1 MFNHSSNQ
9 KTLTRITVPYSVTID
24 AVTSVTVKRLRIRQP
39 KFIFMKHKNTFRIFS
54 LIFLMVIPQILIIAQ
69 SREAAIDKLIGD
81 IYKPGEPGTALLVAE
96 KGKVVYRKAFGMA
109 DLELSVPMKPEMVF
123 EIGSMTKQMT
133 AVAILM
139 LMEEGKLSL
148 KDEITKF
155 IPDYPVQGQKITI
168 HHLLTHT
175 SGIKSYT
182 SMQEWQPLW
191 RNDLTPE
198 EMIDIFKNQPMDF
211 APGEHYLYNNSAYFL
226 LGYIIEK
233 ASGLN
238 YGQFLKERIF
248 EPLKMNHSY
257 YGSHE
262 QIIPLRASGY
272 QKKESFVNAEYLSL
286 TQPYAAGSV
295 MSTVDDLLSW
305 QMAIRDNKLVKK
317 ESIQLAFTD
326 FTLNDGKPIHYGYG
340 WVLNEI
346 NGSPTIE
353 HSGGIFGFTSNG
365 IWLPQEDVYVV
376 MLTNRDDI
384 GPGDVSTRV
393 AALAINKPYPL
404 AESSVKLNE
413 AVLRSL
419 EGVFEFEDG
428 AVRKFFV
435 EDGKLMSQ
443 KQGSAKFRLIP
454 LSENLFA
461 YENSFSTVE
470 FSTTAGKRKAVFK
483 NRIDAFTGELT
494 DRKIAENTEIS
505 LSPEQMK
512 PFVGVYEV
520 QPGFSLTFTLEDGH
534 LMTQATGQEKFE
546 VFPSAENTF
555 FLKVVDAR
563 IEFQRNSEGVVD
575 ALMLYQGGAEIKA
588 IRK

>member
-1 MFNHSSNQ
+1 MKNNN
-9 KTLTRITVPYSVTID
+9 TIRIILLLSLV
-24 AVTSVTVKRLRIRQP
+24 
-39 KFIFMKHKNTFRIFS
+39 IF
-54 LIFLMVIPQILIIAQ
+54 PQILILAQ
-69 SREAAIDKLIGD
+69 SPDAAFDKLIGNQ
-81 IYKPGEPGTALLVAE
+81 YKSGEPGAVVLVAE
-96 KGKVVYRKAFGMA
+96 KGRVVYRKAFGMA
-109 DLELSVPMKPEMVF
+109 DLELGIAMKPEMVF

-133 AVAILM
+133 AVAVLM
-139 LMEEGKLSL
+139 LIEEGKLSL
-148 KDEITKF
+148 QDEITKY
-155 IPDYPVQGQKITI
+155 IPDYPVQGHKITI

-175 SGIKSYT
+175 SGIRSYT
-182 SMQEWQPLW
+182 SMQDWQPLW
-191 RNDLTPE
+191 RKDLTPS
-198 EMIDIFKNQPMDF
+198 EMIDVFKNQPMDF
-211 APGEHYLYNNSAYFL
+211 APGEQYLYNNSAYFM

-233 ASGLN
+233 ASGLS
-238 YGQFLKERIF
+238 YAQFLKERIF
-248 EPLKMNHSY
+248 EPLKMNNSY

-272 QKKESFVNAEYLSL
+272 QKKEDFVNAEYLSL

-295 MSTVDDLLSW
+295 MSCVDDLLTW

-317 ESIQLAFTD
+317 ETIQLAFTD
-326 FTLNDGKPIHYGYG
+326 YRLNDGKPIHYGYG

-346 NGSPTIE
+346 NDSPTIE
-353 HSGGIFGFTSNG
+353 HSGGIFGYTTNG
-365 IWLPQEDVYVV
+365 IWLPEEDVYVV
-376 MLTNRDDI
+376 MLTNRDDF
-384 GPGDVSTRV
+384 GPSDISTRL
-393 AALAINKPYPL
+393 AAMAINKPYPS

-413 AVLRSL
+413 ALLRSL

-428 AVRKFFV
+428 SVRKFFV
-435 EDGKLMSQ
+435 EDGQLMSQ

-494 DRKIAENTEIS
+494 NKKIAENAEIS

-546 VFPSAENTF
+546 VFPSSENTF

-588 IRK
+588 VKK

>member
-1 MFNHSSNQ
+1 MKKINPFNGILLLS
-9 KTLTRITVPYSVTID
+9 
-24 AVTSVTVKRLRIRQP
+24 
-39 KFIFMKHKNTFRIFS
+39 
-54 LIFLMVIPQILIIAQ
+54 LMVTLHLTALAQ
-69 SREAAIDKLIGD
+69 PNEAVIDKLISD
-81 IYKPGEPGTALLVAE
+81 VYKPGEPGAALLIAE

-109 DLELSVPMKPEMVF
+109 DLELNVPMKPEMVF

-133 AVAILM
+133 AVAVLM

-148 KDEITKF
+148 QDEITKY
-155 IPDYPVQGQKITI
+155 IPDYPVQGHKITI

-191 RNDLTPE
+191 RNDMTPE
-198 EMIDIFKNQPMDF
+198 EMIDLFKNQPMDF
-211 APGEHYLYNNSAYFL
+211 APGEHYLYNNSAYFM
-226 LGYIIEK
+226 LGYVIEK
-233 ASGLN
+233 ASGMS
-238 YGQFLKERIF
+238 YGKFLKERIF
-248 EPLKMNHSY
+248 EPLKMNNSY

-262 QIIPLRASGY
+262 QIIQGRASGY
-272 QKKESFVNAEYLSL
+272 QKKEDFVNAEYLSL

-295 MSTVDDLLSW
+295 MSNVDDLLTW
-305 QMAIRDNKLVKK
+305 QMAVRDNKLVKK
-317 ESIQLAFTD
+317 ETIQLAFTD
-326 FTLNDGKPIHYGYG
+326 YRLNDGKPIHYGYG
-340 WVLNEI
+340 WGLNEI

-353 HSGGIFGFTSNG
+353 HSGGIFGYTTNG
-365 IWLPQEDVYVV
+365 IWLPEEDVYVV

-384 GPGDVSTRV
+384 GPGDISTRV
-393 AALAINKPYPL
+393 AAIAIGKPYPS
-404 AESSVKLNE
+404 AGSSVSLSQD
-413 AVLRSL
+413 VLRSL

-428 AVRKFFV
+428 SVRKFFV
-435 EDGKLMSQ
+435 EDGQLMSQ

-454 LSENLFA
+454 LSEKLFS

-470 FSTTAGKRKAVFK
+470 FSTMAGKRKAVFK
-483 NRIDAFTGELT
+483 NRIDAFTGELS
-494 DRKIAENTEIS
+494 DKKIAENAEIS

-546 VFPSAENTF
+546 VFPSSENTF

-563 IEFQRNSEGVVD
+563 IEFQRNAEGVVD
-575 ALMLYQGGAEIKA
+575 ALMLYQGGAEIRAVK
-588 IRK
+588 K

>member
-1 MFNHSSNQ
+1 MKNNN
-9 KTLTRITVPYSVTID
+9 TIRIILLLSLV
-24 AVTSVTVKRLRIRQP
+24 
-39 KFIFMKHKNTFRIFS
+39 IF
-54 LIFLMVIPQILIIAQ
+54 PQILILAQ
-69 SREAAIDKLIGD
+69 SPDAAFDKLIGNQ
-81 IYKPGEPGTALLVAE
+81 YKSGEPGAVVLVAE
-96 KGKVVYRKAFGMA
+96 KGRVVYRKAFGMA
-109 DLELSVPMKPEMVF
+109 DLELGIAMKPEMVF

-133 AVAILM
+133 AVAVLM
-139 LMEEGKLSL
+139 LIEEGKLSL
-148 KDEITKF
+148 QDEITKY
-155 IPDYPVQGQKITI
+155 IPDYPVQGHKITI

-182 SMQEWQPLW
+182 SMQDWQPLW
-191 RNDLTPE
+191 RKDLTPS
-198 EMIDIFKNQPMDF
+198 EMIDVFKNQPMDF
-211 APGEHYLYNNSAYFL
+211 APGEQYLYNNSAYFM

-233 ASGLN
+233 ASGLS
-238 YGQFLKERIF
+238 YAQFLKERIF
-248 EPLKMNHSY
+248 EPLKMNNSY

-272 QKKESFVNAEYLSL
+272 QKKEDFVNAEYLSL

-295 MSTVDDLLSW
+295 MSCVDDLLTW

-317 ESIQLAFTD
+317 ETIQLAFTD
-326 FTLNDGKPIHYGYG
+326 YRLIDGKPIHYGYG

-353 HSGGIFGFTSNG
+353 HSGGIFGYTTNG
-365 IWLPQEDVYVV
+365 IWLPEEDVYVV
-376 MLTNRDDI
+376 MLTNRDDF
-384 GPGDVSTRV
+384 GPSDISTRL
-393 AALAINKPYPL
+393 AAMAINKPYL
-404 AESSVKLNE
+404 SAESSVKLNE
-413 AVLRSL
+413 ALLRSL

-428 AVRKFFV
+428 SVRKFFV
-435 EDGKLMSQ
+435 EDGQLMSQ

-494 DRKIAENTEIS
+494 NKKIAENAEIS

-546 VFPSAENTF
+546 VFPSSENTF

-588 IRK
+588 VKK

>member
-1 MFNHSSNQ
+1 MKNNN
-9 KTLTRITVPYSVTID
+9 TIRIILLLSLV
-24 AVTSVTVKRLRIRQP
+24 
-39 KFIFMKHKNTFRIFS
+39 IF
-54 LIFLMVIPQILIIAQ
+54 PQILILAQ
-69 SREAAIDKLIGD
+69 SPDAAFDKLIGNQ
-81 IYKPGEPGTALLVAE
+81 YKSGEPGAVVLVAE
-96 KGKVVYRKAFGMA
+96 KGRVVYRKAFGMA
-109 DLELSVPMKPEMVF
+109 DLELGIAMKPEMVF

-133 AVAILM
+133 AVAVLM

-148 KDEITKF
+148 QDEITKY
-155 IPDYPVQGQKITI
+155 IPDYPVQGHRITI

-175 SGIKSYT
+175 SGIRSYT
-182 SMQEWQPLW
+182 SMQDWQPLW
-191 RNDLTPE
+191 RKDLTPS
-198 EMIDIFKNQPMDF
+198 EMIDVFKNQPMDF
-211 APGEHYLYNNSAYFL
+211 APGEQYLYNNSAYFM

-233 ASGLN
+233 ASGLS
-238 YGQFLKERIF
+238 YAQFLKERIF
-248 EPLKMNHSY
+248 EPLKMNNSY

-272 QKKESFVNAEYLSL
+272 QKKEDFVNAEYLSL

-295 MSTVDDLLSW
+295 MSCVDDLLTW

-317 ESIQLAFTD
+317 ETIQLAFTD
-326 FTLNDGKPIHYGYG
+326 YRLNDGKPIHYGYG

-346 NGSPTIE
+346 NDSPTIE
-353 HSGGIFGFTSNG
+353 HSGGIFGYTTNG
-365 IWLPQEDVYVV
+365 IWLPEEDVYVV
-376 MLTNRDDI
+376 MLTNRDDF
-384 GPGDVSTRV
+384 GPSDISTRL
-393 AALAINKPYPL
+393 AAMAINKPYPS

-428 AVRKFFV
+428 SVRKFFV
-435 EDGKLMSQ
+435 EDGQLMSQ

-494 DRKIAENTEIS
+494 NKKIAENAEIS

-546 VFPSAENTF
+546 VFPSSENTF

-588 IRK
+588 VKK

>member
-1 MFNHSSNQ
+1 MKKINPFNGILLLS
-9 KTLTRITVPYSVTID
+9 
-24 AVTSVTVKRLRIRQP
+24 
-39 KFIFMKHKNTFRIFS
+39 
-54 LIFLMVIPQILIIAQ
+54 LMVTLHLTALAQ
-69 SREAAIDKLIGD
+69 PNEAVIDKLISD
-81 IYKPGEPGTALLVAE
+81 VYKPGEPGAALLIAE

-109 DLELSVPMKPEMVF
+109 DLELNVPMKPEMVF

-133 AVAILM
+133 AVAVLM

-148 KDEITKF
+148 QDEITKY
-155 IPDYPVQGQKITI
+155 IPDYPVQGHKITI

-191 RNDLTPE
+191 RNDMTPE
-198 EMIDIFKNQPMDF
+198 EMIDLFKNQPMDF
-211 APGEHYLYNNSAYFL
+211 APGEHYLYNNSAYFM
-226 LGYIIEK
+226 LGYVIEK
-233 ASGLN
+233 ASGMS
-238 YGQFLKERIF
+238 YGKFLKERIF
-248 EPLKMNHSY
+248 EPLKMNNSY

-262 QIIPLRASGY
+262 QIIQGRASGY
-272 QKKESFVNAEYLSL
+272 QKKEDFVNAEYLSL

-295 MSTVDDLLSW
+295 MSNVDDLLTW
-305 QMAIRDNKLVKK
+305 QMAVRDNKLVKK
-317 ESIQLAFTD
+317 ETIQLAFTD
-326 FTLNDGKPIHYGYG
+326 YRLNDGKPIHYGYG
-340 WVLNEI
+340 WGLNDI

-353 HSGGIFGFTSNG
+353 HSGGIFGYTTNG
-365 IWLPQEDVYVV
+365 IWLPEEDVYVV

-384 GPGDVSTRV
+384 GPGDISTRV
-393 AALAINKPYPL
+393 AAIAIGKPYPS
-404 AESSVKLNE
+404 AGSSVSLSQD
-413 AVLRSL
+413 VLRSL

-428 AVRKFFV
+428 SVRKFFV
-435 EDGKLMSQ
+435 EDGQLMSQ

-454 LSENLFA
+454 LSEKLFS

-470 FSTTAGKRKAVFK
+470 FSTMAGKRKAVFK
-483 NRIDAFTGELT
+483 NRIDAFTGELS
-494 DRKIAENTEIS
+494 DKKIAENAEIS

-546 VFPSAENTF
+546 VFPSSENTF

-563 IEFQRNSEGVVD
+563 IEFQRNAEGVVD
-575 ALMLYQGGAEIKA
+575 ALMLYQGGAEIRAVK
-588 IRK
+588 K

>member
-1 MFNHSSNQ
+1 MKNNN
-9 KTLTRITVPYSVTID
+9 TIRIILLLSLV
-24 AVTSVTVKRLRIRQP
+24 
-39 KFIFMKHKNTFRIFS
+39 IF
-54 LIFLMVIPQILIIAQ
+54 PQILILAQ
-69 SREAAIDKLIGD
+69 SPDAAFDKLIGNQ
-81 IYKPGEPGTALLVAE
+81 YKSGEPGAVVLVAE
-96 KGKVVYRKAFGMA
+96 KGRVVYRKAFGMA
-109 DLELSVPMKPEMVF
+109 DLELGIAMKPEMVF

-133 AVAILM
+133 AVAVLM
-139 LMEEGKLSL
+139 LIEEGKLSL
-148 KDEITKF
+148 QDEITKY
-155 IPDYPVQGQKITI
+155 IPDYPVQGHKITI

-182 SMQEWQPLW
+182 SMQDWQPLW
-191 RNDLTPE
+191 RKDLTPS
-198 EMIDIFKNQPMDF
+198 EMIDVFKNQPMDF
-211 APGEHYLYNNSAYFL
+211 APGEQYLYNNSAYFM

-233 ASGLN
+233 ASGLS
-238 YGQFLKERIF
+238 YAQFLKERIF
-248 EPLKMNHSY
+248 EPLKMNNSY

-272 QKKESFVNAEYLSL
+272 QKKEDFVNAEYLSL

-295 MSTVDDLLSW
+295 MSCVDDLLTW

-317 ESIQLAFTD
+317 ETIQLAFTD
-326 FTLNDGKPIHYGYG
+326 YRLNDGKPIHYGYG

-346 NGSPTIE
+346 NDSPTIE
-353 HSGGIFGFTSNG
+353 HSGGIFGYTTNG
-365 IWLPQEDVYVV
+365 IWLPEEDVYVV
-376 MLTNRDDI
+376 MLTNRDDF
-384 GPGDVSTRV
+384 GPSDISTRL
-393 AALAINKPYPL
+393 AAMAINKPYPS

-413 AVLRSL
+413 ALLRSL

-428 AVRKFFV
+428 SVRKFFV
-435 EDGKLMSQ
+435 EDGQLMSQ

-494 DRKIAENTEIS
+494 NKKIAENAEIS

-546 VFPSAENTF
+546 VFPSSENTF

-588 IRK
+588 VKK

>member
-1 MFNHSSNQ
+1 MKKINPFNGILLLS
-9 KTLTRITVPYSVTID
+9 
-24 AVTSVTVKRLRIRQP
+24 
-39 KFIFMKHKNTFRIFS
+39 
-54 LIFLMVIPQILIIAQ
+54 LMVTLHLTALAQ
-69 SREAAIDKLIGD
+69 PNEAVIDKLISD
-81 IYKPGEPGTALLVAE
+81 VYKPGEPGAALLIAE

-109 DLELSVPMKPEMVF
+109 DLELNVPMKPEMVF

-133 AVAILM
+133 AVAVLM

-148 KDEITKF
+148 QDEITKY
-155 IPDYPVQGQKITI
+155 IPDYPVQGHKITI

-191 RNDLTPE
+191 RNDMTPE
-198 EMIDIFKNQPMDF
+198 EMIDLFKNQPMDF
-211 APGEHYLYNNSAYFL
+211 APGEHYLYNNSAYFM
-226 LGYIIEK
+226 LGYVIEK
-233 ASGLN
+233 ASGMS
-238 YGQFLKERIF
+238 YGKFLKERIF
-248 EPLKMNHSY
+248 KPLKMNNSY

-262 QIIPLRASGY
+262 QIIQGRASGY
-272 QKKESFVNAEYLSL
+272 QKKEDFVNAEYLSL

-295 MSTVDDLLSW
+295 MSNVDDLLTW
-305 QMAIRDNKLVKK
+305 QMAVRDNKLVKK
-317 ESIQLAFTD
+317 ETMQLAFTD
-326 FTLNDGKPIHYGYG
+326 YRLNDGKPIHYGYG
-340 WVLNEI
+340 WGLNDI

-353 HSGGIFGFTSNG
+353 HSGGIFGYTTNG
-365 IWLPQEDVYVV
+365 IWLPEEDVYVV

-384 GPGDVSTRV
+384 GPGDISTRV
-393 AALAINKPYPL
+393 AAIAIGKPYPS
-404 AESSVKLNE
+404 AGSSVSLSQD
-413 AVLRSL
+413 VLRSL

-428 AVRKFFV
+428 SVRKFFV
-435 EDGKLMSQ
+435 EDGQLMSQ

-454 LSENLFA
+454 LSEKLFS

-470 FSTTAGKRKAVFK
+470 FSTMAGKRKAVFK
-483 NRIDAFTGELT
+483 NRIDAFTGELS
-494 DRKIAENTEIS
+494 DKKIAENAEIS

-546 VFPSAENTF
+546 VFPSSENTF

-563 IEFQRNSEGVVD
+563 IEFQRNAEGVVD
-575 ALMLYQGGAEIKA
+575 ALMLYQGGAEIRAVK
-588 IRK
+588 K

>member
-1 MFNHSSNQ
+1 MKKINPFNGILLLS
-9 KTLTRITVPYSVTID
+9 
-24 AVTSVTVKRLRIRQP
+24 
-39 KFIFMKHKNTFRIFS
+39 
-54 LIFLMVIPQILIIAQ
+54 LMVTLHLTALAQ
-69 SREAAIDKLIGD
+69 PNEAVIDKLISD
-81 IYKPGEPGTALLVAE
+81 VYKPGEPGAALLIAE

-109 DLELSVPMKPEMVF
+109 DLELNVPMKPEMVF

-133 AVAILM
+133 AVAVLM

-148 KDEITKF
+148 QDEITKY
-155 IPDYPVQGQKITI
+155 IPDYPVQGHKITI

-191 RNDLTPE
+191 RNDMTPE
-198 EMIDIFKNQPMDF
+198 EMIDLFKNQPMDF
-211 APGEHYLYNNSAYFL
+211 APGEHYLYNNSAYFM
-226 LGYIIEK
+226 LGYVIEK
-233 ASGLN
+233 ASGMS
-238 YGQFLKERIF
+238 YGKFLKERIF
-248 EPLKMNHSY
+248 EPLKMNNSY

-262 QIIPLRASGY
+262 QIIQGRASGY
-272 QKKESFVNAEYLSL
+272 QKKEDFVNAEYLSL

-295 MSTVDDLLSW
+295 MSNVDDLLTW
-305 QMAIRDNKLVKK
+305 QMAVRDNKLVKN
-317 ESIQLAFTD
+317 ETIQLAFTD
-326 FTLNDGKPIHYGYG
+326 YRLNDGKPIHYGYG
-340 WVLNEI
+340 WGLNDI

-353 HSGGIFGFTSNG
+353 HSGGIFGYTTNG
-365 IWLPQEDVYVV
+365 IWLPEEDVYVV

-384 GPGDVSTRV
+384 GPGDISTRV
-393 AALAINKPYPL
+393 AAIAIGKPYPS
-404 AESSVKLNE
+404 AGSSVSLSQD
-413 AVLRSL
+413 VLRSL

-428 AVRKFFV
+428 SVRKFFV
-435 EDGKLMSQ
+435 EDGQLMSQ

-454 LSENLFA
+454 LSEKLFS

-470 FSTTAGKRKAVFK
+470 FSTMAGKRKAVFK
-483 NRIDAFTGELT
+483 NRIDAFTGELS
-494 DRKIAENTEIS
+494 DKKIAENAEIS

-546 VFPSAENTF
+546 VFPSSENTF

-563 IEFQRNSEGVVD
+563 IEFQRNAEGVVD
-575 ALMLYQGGAEIKA
+575 ALMLYQGGAEIRAVK
-588 IRK
+588 K

>member
-1 MFNHSSNQ
+1 MKKINPFNGILLLS
-9 KTLTRITVPYSVTID
+9 
-24 AVTSVTVKRLRIRQP
+24 
-39 KFIFMKHKNTFRIFS
+39 
-54 LIFLMVIPQILIIAQ
+54 LMVTLHLTALAQ
-69 SREAAIDKLIGD
+69 PNEAVIDKLISD
-81 IYKPGEPGTALLVAE
+81 VYKPGEPGAALLIAE

-109 DLELSVPMKPEMVF
+109 DLELNVPMKPEMVF

-133 AVAILM
+133 AVAVLM

-148 KDEITKF
+148 QDEITKY
-155 IPDYPVQGQKITI
+155 IPDYPVQGHKITI

-191 RNDLTPE
+191 RNDMTPE
-198 EMIDIFKNQPMDF
+198 EMIDLFKNQPMDF
-211 APGEHYLYNNSAYFL
+211 APGEHYLYNNSAYFM
-226 LGYIIEK
+226 LGYVIEK
-233 ASGLN
+233 ASGMS
-238 YGQFLKERIF
+238 YGKFLKERIF
-248 EPLKMNHSY
+248 KPLKMNNSY

-262 QIIPLRASGY
+262 QIIQGRASGY
-272 QKKESFVNAEYLSL
+272 QKKEDFVNAEYLSL

-295 MSTVDDLLSW
+295 MSNVDDLLTW
-305 QMAIRDNKLVKK
+305 QMAVRDNKLVKN
-317 ESIQLAFTD
+317 ETIQLAFTD
-326 FTLNDGKPIHYGYG
+326 YRLNDGKPIHYGYG
-340 WVLNEI
+340 WGLNDI

-353 HSGGIFGFTSNG
+353 HSGGIFGYTTNG
-365 IWLPQEDVYVV
+365 IWLPEEDVYVV

-384 GPGDVSTRV
+384 GPGDISTRV
-393 AALAINKPYPL
+393 AAIAIGKPYPS
-404 AESSVKLNE
+404 AGSSVSLSQD
-413 AVLRSL
+413 VLRSL

-428 AVRKFFV
+428 SVRKFFV
-435 EDGKLMSQ
+435 EDGQLMSQ

-454 LSENLFA
+454 LSEKLFS

-470 FSTTAGKRKAVFK
+470 FSTMAGKRKAVFK
-483 NRIDAFTGELT
+483 NRIDAFTGELS
-494 DRKIAENTEIS
+494 DKKIAENAEIS

-546 VFPSAENTF
+546 VFPSSENTF

-563 IEFQRNSEGVVD
+563 IEFQRNAEGVVD
-575 ALMLYQGGAEIKA
+575 ALMLYQGGAEIRAVK
-588 IRK
+588 K